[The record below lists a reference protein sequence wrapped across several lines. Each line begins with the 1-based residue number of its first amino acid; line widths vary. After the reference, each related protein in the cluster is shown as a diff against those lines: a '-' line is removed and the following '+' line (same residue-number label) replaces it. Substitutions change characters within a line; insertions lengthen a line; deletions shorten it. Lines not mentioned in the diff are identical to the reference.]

1 MPLNPIGIQSLLR
14 QPNAIDW
21 GPHPV
26 SPCFPKSTSPSS
38 PYLDSCKAAVNCSA
52 GSWVAAKA
60 TPQLAA
66 SCGEVGDFTMK
77 NGGKWWNAG
86 KMVGKWWE
94 SGDLSIKTWDF
105 ARVPHGPRKPSL
117 GGHEKTPIS
126 RVGLETN
133 KHNWGSPHCSNLHIL
148 YLVVYYGWWYRR
160 YGSSGT
166 LTLWK
171 MVPFFGSMIYVIS
184 KKMNFHSRLLKY
196 HRITKDIMGTDLV
209 YSPPKKCLK
218 KK

>member
-1 MPLNPIGIQSLLR
+1 LG
-14 QPNAIDW
+14 
-21 GPHPV
+21 
-26 SPCFPKSTSPSS
+26 
-38 PYLDSCKAAVNCSA
+38 
-52 GSWVAAKA
+52 A
-60 TPQLAA
+60 T
-66 SCGEVGDFTMK
+66 K
-77 NGGKWWNAG
+77 
-86 KMVGKWWE
+86 
-94 SGDLSIKTWDF
+94 
-105 ARVPHGPRKPSL
+105 
-117 GGHEKTPIS
+117 KTPIS

-184 KKMNFHSRLLKY
+184 KKMKFHSRLLKY

-218 KK
+218 KKVNRKPVGNYCSILLETTIVVYPCGLLLVIRLYQIIFIVLVACDIPLE